1 MTQRIARQLELPLKG
16 PEVRKTRT
24 KKTASTR
31 AASGSDRRKSQ
42 EVLSGRTP
50 TYRAP
55 KGPKPPS
62 LSDLEAAGVRV
73 DRIKGHLALEE
84 RETGVAFL
92 ETDAHAEV
100 TTANAQWI
108 KRIESLGYKPKYVT
122 IYEDGGEI
130 RVYDVPKRIIQMPSD
145 QRQSSH
151 R

>member
-16 PEVRKTRT
+16 PDVQKTRT
-24 KKTASTR
+24 KKTASIHAT
-31 AASGSDRRKSQ
+31 SGSDRRKRQ
-42 EVLSGRTP
+42 EVLSSGP
-50 TYRAP
+50 TYQRAS
-55 KGPKPPS
+55 KRPKPPS

-73 DRIKGHLALEE
+73 DRIKGHLAMEE

-92 ETDAHAEV
+92 ETDTHAEV

-108 KRIESLGYKPKYVT
+108 KRIESLGYKPKYVA

-130 RVYDVPKRIIQMPSD
+130 RVYDVPKRVIQLPAD
-145 QRQSSH
+145 PRQSLH